1 MTEANGEAGVRRPIE
16 KQFGFAN
23 LWRYISRV
31 PMSDR
36 KPQRILAP
44 FVLALALTELSGCG
58 GSLDRAQEAR
68 EVGDVEQ
75 EEAQLRKALKSSAT
89 QAEAAT
95 LLSALLAKKGEALA
109 ADEPRQSEN
118 AFTEALE
125 LDPKNEVARA
135 GLARLLMKR
144 GFMADARELL
154 NYEGCRTCGRL
165 IAIMIHEE
173 AAKALAIG
181 DIGNARLLFQQ
192 AFEVGKD
199 PLDALGLAQTYMA
212 EDPPD
217 LVKTKSLL
225 ESAAPLVAAGQS
237 EAETLFRTL
246 RMQFLLAAAATKQH
260 ALIET
265 GYNIR
270 TPALRDEPEFELRF
284 KVAQEQFRNGD
295 SDPAIETL
303 RSLLEKS
310 GQYLEPTQREVM
322 GAALVIMYSARA
334 AQHLGAGDPAG
345 AARDIADA
353 RKIDGDNNRLKLQQV
368 LAIAANGRVDLAF
381 DTLKKD
387 AAPGKD
393 TDSVKAILLTIQ
405 AFEALDSGGLAKAQ
419 DYLAQAEQIAADLPE
434 VRLVRAYV
442 LAESRNEDLKTK
454 ELQDFR
460 KIAGF
465 EYPGGRVNQ
474 YAGALANLDRAR
486 SRLAEQGVLH
496 PFRGPEFDR
505 RVAELGQKL
514 KAFYPYEVVWFS
526 GKGGLIEL
534 IAEGGQKDVVY
545 TGPRWLKGT
554 AIASP
559 GKTAE
564 IPVPN
569 VGVVNLELDGK
580 TVGVLVENNAHIKMK
595 L

>member
-1 MTEANGEAGVRRPIE
+1 
-16 KQFGFAN
+16 
-23 LWRYISRV
+23 
-31 PMSDR
+31 MSDR

-44 FVLALALTELSGCG
+44 FVFALALTELSGCG

-68 EVGDVEQ
+68 EVGDFEREEQ
-75 EEAQLRKALKSSAT
+75 QLRKALQSGAT
-89 QAEAAT
+89 HDEAAR
-95 LLSALLAKKGEALA
+95 LLSVLLGNKGETLA
-109 ADEPRQSEN
+109 AEEPRQSEN

-125 LDPKNEVARA
+125 LDPNNEKARL

-144 GFMADARELL
+144 GFVADARELL
-154 NYEGCRTCGRL
+154 SYQGCRTCGRL
-165 IAIMIHEE
+165 IGVMIHEE
-173 AAKALAIG
+173 AAKALAIN

-225 ESAAPLVAAGQS
+225 ESAAPLIAAGQS
-237 EAETLFRTL
+237 EAETQFRLL

-295 SDPAIETL
+295 SDPAIDTL
-303 RSLLEKS
+303 RNLLEKS

-393 TDSVKAILLTIQ
+393 TDQVKAILFTIS
-405 AFEALDSGGLAKAQ
+405 AFEAIDSGSIVKAQ
-419 DYLAQAEQIAADLPE
+419 EHLASAAAIVEDLPE

-460 KIAGF
+460 KIASF

-486 SRLAEQGVLH
+486 TRLAEQGVLH

-505 RVAELGQKL
+505 RAKELDQKL
-514 KAFYPYEVVWFS
+514 KAFYPYEVVWFP
-526 GKGGLIEL
+526 GKGGMIEI

-545 TGPRWLKGT
+545 SGPRWLKGT

-569 VGVVNLELDGK
+569 VGIVNLDFDGK
-580 TVGVLVENNAHIKMK
+580 KIGVLIENNAHIKIK